1 MKLAPKEDERKGCLT
16 LDGQEAQK
24 ESIVGCGRQF
34 QDGNPKNGICV
45 KSPTKRLCR
54 KKGSFT
60 RRSAKGLVAAF
71 CFGCWGIPM
80 PIILVLALFR
90 HH

>member
-16 LDGQEAQK
+16 LDGQETQK
-24 ESIVGCGRQF
+24 ESIVGRSRQF

-45 KSPTKRLCR
+45 KSPTTRLVGKRLIHEEISQ
-54 KKGSFT
+54 G
-60 RRSAKGLVAAF
+60 
-71 CFGCWGIPM
+71 FGRGVLLWLLGIPM